1 MTILGIFRTRDALY
15 LNHSSTKKPA
25 VITKEEYTAL
35 KRAVLLRETRTV
47 EFEGRKVEYSS
58 FSEME
63 RRLTAIERELASQ
76 NRRPR
81 QYGISSSKGI

>member
-1 MTILGIFRTRDALY
+1 M
-15 LNHSSTKKPA
+15 
-25 VITKEEYTAL
+25 ITQEEYIAL

-63 RRLTAIERELASQ
+63 RRLAAIEQELARKS
-76 NRRPR
+76 RRPR
-81 QYGISSSKGI
+81 QYGIVSSRGI

>member
-1 MTILGIFRTRDALY
+1 M
-15 LNHSSTKKPA
+15 
-25 VITKEEYTAL
+25 ITQEEYTAL

-63 RRLTAIERELASQ
+63 RRLAAIEQELAKQ
-76 NRRPR
+76 NKRPR
-81 QYGISSSKGI
+81 QYGIVSSRGI

>member
-1 MTILGIFRTRDALY
+1 M
-15 LNHSSTKKPA
+15 
-25 VITKEEYTAL
+25 ITQEEYIAL

-63 RRLTAIERELASQ
+63 RRLAAIEQELAKQ
-76 NRRPR
+76 NKRPR
-81 QYGISSSKGI
+81 QYGIVSSRGI